1 MSEFV
6 RSEELE
12 KLAAEVL
19 EDYDLEAEG
28 VDILYLVS
36 GKSKRSKGKV
46 CFADTEKIKP
56 KVRSFVPYDF
66 IITFYA
72 DSQYL
77 SRKAK
82 RILMLHELRHVG
94 WDGEKTYIIHHDVED
109 FRGIVETYGLDWTT
123 IGEEEGQDVESQH

>member
-6 RSEELE
+6 KSEDLMQ
-12 KLAAEVL
+12 LAREVL
-19 EDYDLEAEG
+19 DDYDLEAEG

-46 CFADTEKIKP
+46 CFADTEKVKP
-56 KVRSFVPYDF
+56 KYRSFVDYDF

-94 WDGEKTYIIHHDVED
+94 WDGEKAYIVPHDVED
-109 FRGIVETYGLDWTT
+109 FRGIVEKYGLDWTT
-123 IGEEEGQDVESQH
+123 IGEEEGADV